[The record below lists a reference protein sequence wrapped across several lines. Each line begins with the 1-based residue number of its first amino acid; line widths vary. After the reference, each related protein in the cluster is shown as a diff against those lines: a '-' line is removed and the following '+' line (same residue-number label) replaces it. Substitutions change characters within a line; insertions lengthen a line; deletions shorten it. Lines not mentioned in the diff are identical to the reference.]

1 MFRTP
6 HSGMSRFDS
15 SLRILVILLRIP
27 LPPTR
32 LFGISPSSRR
42 FSILL
47 SMMSPPC
54 WSALLDPPSDLLQVR
69 DKLTRF
75 LMQVDSA
82 SPILNDLEAI
92 SGEIEKSHQQTHRAL
107 RSGPKIPMS
116 LPPCPA
122 ETITLRDPSRLLASH
137 LGLFPGVSHSSY
149 LPFNILS

>member
-1 MFRTP
+1 
-6 HSGMSRFDS
+6 
-15 SLRILVILLRIP
+15 
-27 LPPTR
+27 
-32 LFGISPSSRR
+32 
-42 FSILL
+42 
-47 SMMSPPC
+47 
-54 WSALLDPPSDLLQVR
+54 
-69 DKLTRF
+69 
-75 LMQVDSA
+75 MQVDSA